1 MIAMIV
7 LNEGLKRFFGRETR
21 REDVRALT
29 YQKSSRIS
37 FAAPRFGNEK
47 ATFLTKR
54 KN

>member
-7 LNEGLKRFFGRETR
+7 LNE
-21 REDVRALT
+21 RALT